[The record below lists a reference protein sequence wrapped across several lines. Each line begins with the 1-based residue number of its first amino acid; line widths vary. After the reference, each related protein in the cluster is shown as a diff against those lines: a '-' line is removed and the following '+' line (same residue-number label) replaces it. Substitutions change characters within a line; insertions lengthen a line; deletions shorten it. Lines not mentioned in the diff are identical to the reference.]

1 MFNKT
6 LLAAMALAGAQA
18 IDISSQ
24 SQTEL
29 LSYTNDEDF
38 GDWEADEFWE
48 AYRECAFHGDYDG
61 LFECIS
67 EYFDDG
73 DDMEAD
79 RGMLA
84 QTSTQNWRDW
94 ATSES
99 W

>member
-38 GDWEADEFWE
+38 GDWVAVFGEEFWD
-48 AYRECAFHGDYDG
+48 AYRECGFHGD
-61 LFECIS
+61 
-67 EYFDDG
+67 
-73 DDMEAD
+73 
-79 RGMLA
+79 
-84 QTSTQNWRDW
+84 
-94 ATSES
+94 
-99 W
+99 